1 MTLALLGAYHGVNPA
16 MGWLF
21 AVGKGLQDGER
32 KSVFRALPPIALG
45 HALSIAG
52 VAALAVTARIFID
65 PRVLRWVSAGA
76 LIAFGLLLLAKKIRH
91 RWVGMRVGF
100 KQLTGWS
107 FLMSTAHGAG
117 LMLVPAMLALP
128 KLQFHCSIGSP
139 AAAAASSVS
148 TAPTVAAAGLRL
160 TAAPGASPLQQGLAA
175 VSIHTLAMLLVAS
188 IIALLVFNRL
198 GLKVLRTAW
207 INLDLVWALALVVA
221 GLLMLAL

>member
-1 MTLALLGAYHGVNPA
+1 
-16 MGWLF
+16 
-21 AVGKGLQDGER
+21 
-32 KSVFRALPPIALG
+32 
-45 HALSIAG
+45 
-52 VAALAVTARIFID
+52 
-65 PRVLRWVSAGA
+65 
-76 LIAFGLLLLAKKIRH
+76 
-91 RWVGMRVGF
+91 
-100 KQLTGWS
+100 
-107 FLMSTAHGAG
+107 
-117 LMLVPAMLALP
+117 MLALP
-128 KLQFHCSIGSP
+128 KLQFRCSIGSP